1 MEQSAVLTEISKYIM
16 DENMNDDVLRKCFLM
31 QVMKEWDEILFQY
44 YQLGVGYLWKRNRG
58 TFLWHQNVALNIHN
72 SAKTFW

>member
-44 YQLGVGYLWKRNRG
+44 YQLGVGYL
-58 TFLWHQNVALNIHN
+58 
-72 SAKTFW
+72 